1 MAQDQGTYPG
11 LCLLTDSDGKV
22 ITIEDS
28 ISHDTVVFTHT
39 NTGEGEFAICYP
51 EVLGSG
57 VPEAALADFGTHNV
71 ENTATQGYAFTL
83 GDEEYLV
90 RQNVIAPTPG
100 EINDVLYSR
109 SLLVDVSTMDV
120 LVTEDGNVVKF
131 IDGND
136 DNVCFVK
143 FAGGEWH
150 AETAY
155 YDQIIEASGLD
166 PVSVGC
172 TVTDGVYNIKYGF
185 NTYVMT
191 EDSLTPE
198 VAEWVD
204 TVLGS
209 FYSRCF
215 ITSVNAWGKA
225 LALVKRKSGN
235 ACAGVTLKNFVINGT
250 TVEEAVCPIWINS
263 SSIAANSVPVGDM
276 KLFVGDSQRQGMAA
290 LLYDDAAFEEEI
302 LGLNNTS
309 IVSLAEIDMEG
320 ATVTADIDLP
330 AGVTV
335 NMPTFLPNTIIVG
348 TTDQLPDTLNGLNFA
363 GNVDVND
370 YIGITRMTCSDS
382 STLQFNNGNVVQLPQ
397 SSQAEVIGTYNVGVT
412 NYVAI
417 STEVEKQVTAIY
429 TV

>member
-28 ISHDTVVFTHT
+28 VSHDTVVFTHT

-57 VPEAALADFGTHNV
+57 VPEVALANFGTHHV
-71 ENTATQGYAFTL
+71 ENTATEGYAFTL

-109 SLLVDVSTMDV
+109 SLIVDSNPIDV
-120 LVTEDGNVVKF
+120 LVTEDGNVATYFNGENDCCF
-131 IDGND
+131 IKN
-136 DNVCFVK
+136 
-143 FAGGEWH
+143 ASGEWLV
-150 AETAY
+150 EEPY
-155 YDQIIEASGLD
+155 FDQIVEASGLD
-166 PVSVGC
+166 NVDIGC
-172 TVTDGVYNIKYGF
+172 TVTDGVYTIKYGF

-191 EDSLTPE
+191 EDSLTPQ

-215 ITSVNAWGKA
+215 CTSVNAWGKA

-235 ACAGVTLKNFVINGT
+235 ACAGVTLKNFVISGE

-263 SSIAANSVPVGDM
+263 NTIAANSVPVGDM
-276 KLFVGDSQRQGMAA
+276 KLFVGNSRRQGMAA
-290 LLYDDAAFEEEI
+290 LLYDDAAFEEDI
-302 LGLNNTS
+302 LGLNTTS

-348 TTDQLPDTLNGLNFA
+348 TTDQLPGTLNGLDFA

-370 YIGITRMTCSDS
+370 YIGITRMTCSDG
-382 STLQFNNGNVVQLPQ
+382 STLQFSNGNVVQLPQ

-412 NYVAI
+412 NYVEI

-429 TV
+429 KV

>member
-51 EVLGSG
+51 EILGSG
-57 VPEAALADFGTHNV
+57 VPEAALANFGTHHV
-71 ENTATQGYAFTL
+71 ENTATEGYAFTL

-109 SLLVDVSTMDV
+109 SLVVDNNTIDV
-120 LVTEDGNVVKF
+120 LVTEDGNVVTYL
-131 IDGND
+131 DD
-136 DNVCFVK
+136 RDNVCFIK
-143 FAGGEWH
+143 NASGEWI
-150 AETAY
+150 AEKPY
-155 YDQIIEASGLD
+155 FDQIVEASGLD
-166 PVSVGC
+166 DVSIGC
-172 TVTDGVYNIKYGF
+172 TVADGIYTIKYGF
-185 NTYVMT
+185 NTYVME

-215 ITSVNAWGKA
+215 CTSVSAWGKA

-235 ACAGVTLKNFVINGT
+235 ACAGVTLKNFVISGE

-263 SSIAANSVPVGDM
+263 NSIAANSVPVGDM
-276 KLFVGDSQRQGMAA
+276 KLFVGDSRRQGMAA
-290 LLYDDAAFEEEI
+290 LLYDDAAFEEDI
-302 LGLNNTS
+302 LGLTNTS

-348 TTDQLPDTLNGLNFA
+348 TTDQLPQTLNGLDFA

-370 YIGITRMTCSDS
+370 YIGITRMTCSDG
-382 STLQFNNGNVVQLPQ
+382 STLQFSNGNVVQLPQ

-412 NYVAI
+412 NYVEI

>member
-28 ISHDTVVFTHT
+28 VSGDTVVFTHT

-57 VPEAALADFGTHNV
+57 VPVAALANFGTHAV
-71 ENTATQGYAFTL
+71 ENTATEGYAFTL

-100 EINDVLYSR
+100 QINDVLYSR
-109 SLLVDVSTMDV
+109 SLVVNNNTIDV

-131 IDGND
+131 TEDGSS
-136 DNVCFVK
+136 VCLAK
-143 FAGGEWH
+143 HPWGEWH
-150 AETAY
+150 AETAL
-155 YDQIIEASGLD
+155 YDDIVAASNSD
-166 PVSVGC
+166 PVSIGC
-172 TVTDGVYNIKYGF
+172 TLTDGVYTIKYGF

-191 EDSLTPE
+191 EGSLTPE

-204 TVLGS
+204 TILGS

-215 ITSVNAWGKA
+215 ITSVSAWGKA

-235 ACAGVTLKNFVINGT
+235 ACAGVTLKNFVISGT
-250 TVEEAVCPIWINS
+250 TVEEAVCPIWINTN
-263 SSIAANSVPVGDM
+263 SIAANSVPVGDM
-276 KLFVGDSQRQGMAA
+276 KLFVGDSRRQGMAA
-290 LLYDDAAFEEEI
+290 LLYDDAAFEENI
-302 LGLNNTS
+302 LGLSNTS

-348 TTDQLPDTLNGLNFA
+348 TTEQLPQTLNGLDFA

-370 YIGITRMTCSDS
+370 YIGITRMTCSDG
-382 STLQFNNGNVVQLPQ
+382 STLQFSNGNVVQLPQ

-412 NYVAI
+412 NYVVI
-417 STEVEKQVTAIY
+417 STEVEKQVTTIY

>member
-11 LCLLTDSDGKV
+11 LCLLTDADGKV

-28 ISHDTVVFTHT
+28 VSHDTVVFTHT

-57 VPEAALADFGTHNV
+57 VPEAALANFGTHNV
-71 ENTATQGYAFTL
+71 ENTATEGYAFTL
-83 GDEEYLV
+83 GDEEYMV

-109 SLLVDVSTMDV
+109 SLLVDVSTIDV
-120 LVTEDGNVVKF
+120 LVTADGNVVKF

-136 DNVCFVK
+136 DNVCFAK
-143 FAGGEWH
+143 HNGGLWQ

-155 YDQIIEASGLD
+155 YDQIVEASGLD
-166 PVSVGC
+166 PVSIGC
-172 TVTDGVYNIKYGF
+172 TEADGVYTIKYGF
-185 NTYVMT
+185 NNYVLT

-215 ITSVNAWGKA
+215 NTGLAAWGSA

-235 ACAGVTLKNFVINGT
+235 ACAGVTLKNFVISGT
-250 TVEEAVCPIWINS
+250 TIQEAVCPIWINTT
-263 SSIAANSVPVGDM
+263 SIAANSVPVGGM
-276 KLFVGDSQRQGMAA
+276 KLLVGNTQRQGMAD
-290 LLYDDAAFEEEI
+290 LLFDDSAFEEDI
-302 LGLNNTS
+302 LGLTETS

-330 AGVTV
+330 AGVTI

-348 TTDQLPDTLNGLNFA
+348 TTETLPANLNGFDFA
-363 GNVDVND
+363 GNVNVDD
-370 YIGITRMTCSDS
+370 FIGITRLTIGNDAA
-382 STLQFNNGNVVQLPQ
+382 QFSNGNVVKIPG
-397 SSQAEVIGTYNVGVT
+397 AEVIGTYEVRNDNYIEITSSESLTVSAINVNLT
-412 NYVAI
+412 
-417 STEVEKQVTAIY
+417 
-429 TV
+429 

>member
-28 ISHDTVVFTHT
+28 VSHDTVVFTHT

-57 VPEAALADFGTHNV
+57 VPNAALADFGTHNV

-100 EINDVLYSR
+100 EINDILYSR
-109 SLLVDVSTMDV
+109 SLVVDSSTMDV
-120 LVTEDGNVVKF
+120 LVTEDGSVVKCL
-131 IDGND
+131 DGAD
-136 DNVCFVK
+136 SVCFIK
-143 FAGGEWH
+143 AASGEWH
-150 AETAY
+150 AEANL
-155 YDQIIEASGLD
+155 YDDIIAASGFD
-166 PVSVGC
+166 PVRIGG
-172 TVTDGVYNIKYGF
+172 TVANNVWTIKYGF
-185 NTYVMT
+185 NTYVI
-191 EDSLTPE
+191 EDDSLTPE

-204 TVLGS
+204 TVYGS
-209 FYSRCF
+209 FYSRIF
-215 ITSVNAWGKA
+215 NTGLSGWGKA

-250 TVEEAVCPIWINS
+250 TVEEAVCPIWINTN
-263 SSIAANSVPVGDM
+263 SIAANSVPVGDM
-276 KLFVGDSQRQGMAA
+276 KLLVGYAQRQGMSA
-290 LLYDDAAFEEEI
+290 LLYDDSDFEEKI
-302 LGLNNTS
+302 LGLTDSS

-330 AGVTV
+330 AGVTI

-348 TTDQLPDTLNGLNFA
+348 TTETLPANLNGFDFA
-363 GNVDVND
+363 GNVNVDD
-370 YIGITRMTCSDS
+370 FIGITRLTIGNDAA
-382 STLQFNNGNVVQLPQ
+382 QFSNGNVVKIPG
-397 SSQAEVIGTYNVGVT
+397 ADVIGTYDVGSN
-412 NYVAI
+412 NYIEITSSESLTVSAI
-417 STEVEKQVTAIY
+417 DVNLT
-429 TV
+429 

>member
-11 LCLLTDSDGKV
+11 LCLLTDADGKV

-28 ISHDTVVFTHT
+28 VSHDTVVFTHT

-57 VPEAALADFGTHNV
+57 VPEAALANFGTHNV
-71 ENTATQGYAFTL
+71 ENTATEGYAFTL

-185 NTYVMT
+185 NTYVLT

-198 VAEWVD
+198 VAEWVHPENRLYAILNGEYYYLGNSDGKILLFTSQETEQCITVSESEGSWVFSEMSRGVPPTAESESADEEWSTND
-204 TVLGS
+204 TCTFTVGGVEYTMQIYNYQS
-209 FYSRCF
+209 SF
-215 ITSVNAWGKA
+215 ITPN
-225 LALVKRKSGN
+225 N
-235 ACAGVTLKNFVINGT
+235 I
-250 TVEEAVCPIWINS
+250 
-263 SSIAANSVPVGDM
+263 M
-276 KLFVGDSQRQGMAA
+276 KF
-290 LLYDDAAFEEEI
+290 
-302 LGLNNTS
+302 
-309 IVSLAEIDMEG
+309 
-320 ATVTADIDLP
+320 
-330 AGVTV
+330 
-335 NMPTFLPNTIIVG
+335 
-348 TTDQLPDTLNGLNFA
+348 
-363 GNVDVND
+363 
-370 YIGITRMTCSDS
+370 
-382 STLQFNNGNVVQLPQ
+382 
-397 SSQAEVIGTYNVGVT
+397 
-412 NYVAI
+412 
-417 STEVEKQVTAIY
+417 
-429 TV
+429 

>member
-28 ISHDTVVFTHT
+28 VSHDTVVFTHT

-57 VPEAALADFGTHNV
+57 VPEAALANFGTHNV

-109 SLLVDVSTMDV
+109 SLHVDVYTMNV
-120 LVTEDGNVVKF
+120 LVTKDGNVVKYL
-131 IDGND
+131 DGND

-143 FAGGEWH
+143 YNGGEWH
-150 AETAY
+150 AEKDY

-166 PVSVGC
+166 PVSIGC
-172 TVTDGVYNIKYGF
+172 TVADGVYNIKYGF

-215 ITSVNAWGKA
+215 NTGLSAWGKA

-235 ACAGVTLKNFVINGT
+235 ACAGVTLKNFVISGT
-250 TVEEAVCPIWINS
+250 TVEEAVCPIWINTN
-263 SSIAANSVPVGDM
+263 SIAANSVPVGGM
-276 KLFVGDSQRQGMAA
+276 KLLVGYAQRQGMSA
-290 LLYDDAAFEEEI
+290 LLYDDSDFEEEI
-302 LGLNNTS
+302 LGLTDTS

-348 TTDQLPDTLNGLNFA
+348 TLDTLPANLNAFEFA
-363 GNVDVND
+363 GNVNVEDF
-370 YIGITRMTCSDS
+370 IGITLLTIGNDAA
-382 STLQFNNGNVVQLPQ
+382 QFSNGNVVKIPG
-397 SSQAEVIGTYNVGVT
+397 ADVIGTYEVGSNNYIAITSSESLTVSAINVSLT
-412 NYVAI
+412 
-417 STEVEKQVTAIY
+417 
-429 TV
+429 